1 MGTGGNLGVK
11 MLPEHPDIQ
20 DSWVLA
26 VQLHIT
32 AGLRDTFDNRHPLH
46 FSLITV
52 CSTS

>member
-11 MLPEHPDIQ
+11 MLPAQLDIQ

-26 VQLHIT
+26 VQHIT